1 MLVVDEITGKQ
12 VDSGRCCKV
21 VVSLD
26 NNQIQFGYVKDQH
39 SYVNALIYN
48 EDGDSQIM
56 PVLYERVKD
65 KLFFSNRQGIYITK
79 QNVTQEF
86 MISEICTRGRGI
98 FPYNFRKRYEAIESF
113 SIFKGRQ
120 KINEEIKFPLSDYFK
135 YTFGLE
141 FETSEG
147 IIPENRI
154 FEDGLIPLR
163 DGSISGLEYSTVVLE
178 GNDGLNLLSQQLDD
192 LKKYTNFNKECS
204 LHIHLGGFPLEKDSL
219 FRLYRLCYRLQ
230 ETGELSSLLP
240 PLTFRTSAYK
250 SSGKDYCKL
259 LPRYESFED
268 LYYSLVGVPYLG
280 SLEQPH
286 PCDPDRSRKWN
297 VHTRYYWV
305 NFINSFCYNVNKTIE
320 FRFLRPTFNRRK
332 ILVWLYI
339 LNAIMLF
346 AENKTLYEVKR
357 ARLVT
362 ILKTAYPEDL
372 ANKLNL
378 ELIKLKIL
386 VQTQVNNYNDRIGAA
401 LNIEEGLF
409 PDKELI

>member
-1 MLVVDEITGKQ
+1 MLVIDEITRRQ
-12 VDSGRCCKV
+12 VDSDRCQKV

-26 NNQIQFGYVKDQH
+26 NDQVQFGYVKDPH
-39 SYVNALIYN
+39 SYVKALIYTEEGN
-48 EDGDSQIM
+48 GQIM
-56 PVLYERVKD
+56 PVLYEKLKD

-79 QNVTQEF
+79 KHVSPDV
-86 MISEICTRGRGI
+86 MVSEICTRGRGI
-98 FPYNFRKRYEAIESF
+98 FPYNFRKKYEAIESF
-113 SIFKGRQ
+113 NIFKGRQ
-120 KINEEIKFPLSDYFK
+120 KINENIEFPLSDYLK

-178 GNDGLNLLSQQLDD
+178 GNEGLNLLSQQLKD

-204 LHIHLGGFPLEKDSL
+204 LHIHFGGFPLEKDSL

-230 ETGELSSLLP
+230 ETGELSNLLP

-259 LPRYESFED
+259 LPCYESFED

-297 VHTRYYWV
+297 IHTRYYWV
-305 NFINSFCYNVNKTIE
+305 NFINSFCYKVNKTIE

-332 ILVWLYI
+332 ILVWMYI
-339 LNAIMLF
+339 FNAILLY
-346 AENKTLYEVKR
+346 AEKKSLYEVKR
-357 ARLVT
+357 ARLGTV
-362 ILKTAYPEDL
+362 IKAIYPREL
-372 ANKLNL
+372 AEKINL
-378 ELIKLKIL
+378 EMIKLKIL
-386 VQTQVNNYNDRIGAA
+386 VQTQINNYNDRIGASID
-401 LNIEEGLF
+401 LEDGLF
-409 PDKELI
+409 KEDDLI